1 MNYDYQVI
9 GKDGKLH
16 NYIWDDKQSKMV
28 EGKREKIIPW
38 WQLHQIANKLGGE
51 LKSHIIQ
58 DSRGNITRKISI
70 EYTEED

>member
-38 WQLHQIANKLGGE
+38 WQLHQIAQEVDGE
-51 LKSHIIQ
+51 IKQFTIQ
-58 DSRGNITRKISI
+58 DSTGKVFKRIVIDYK
-70 EYTEED
+70 EEN

>member
-1 MNYDYQVI
+1 MEYDYQVI

-38 WQLHQIANKLGGE
+38 CNCIKSQKIWMAN
-51 LKSHIIQ
+51 LKSTSNKIVVVML
-58 DSRGNITRKISI
+58 NIKL
-70 EYTEED
+70 